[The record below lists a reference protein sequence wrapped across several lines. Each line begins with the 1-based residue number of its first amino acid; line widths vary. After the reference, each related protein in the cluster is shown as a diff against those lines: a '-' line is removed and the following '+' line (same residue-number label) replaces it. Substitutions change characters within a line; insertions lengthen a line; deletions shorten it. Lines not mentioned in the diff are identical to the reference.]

1 MVKLILLQHY
11 GESIILLHMNL
22 SQNEIKWCNIIQTEL
37 HNYKLVSDA
46 TRQFIEASE
55 VVIVYKFTYSVLKN
69 Q

>member
-1 MVKLILLQHY
+1 
-11 GESIILLHMNL
+11 MNL
-22 SQNEIKWCNIIQTEL
+22 SQNETKWCNIIQTEL